1 MSICTI
7 RLPIV
12 RIFRDFDKMSTQ
24 EQQYSAMDG
33 DPALV
38 DDDNVDVTPG
48 DQRCI
53 IKFVNTNFGGQSPS
67 VDGGSVSSNDEDSMS
82 GSSSCCNHN
91 TKPLSLRQRK
101 RSSQNSPHKMSK
113 AFSDSHSQCDECN
126 ASTFHHN
133 CSSKRLNASASVG
146 SPLRKHVLVRRS
158 PSPSVREQN
167 DAVAMQ
173 SNDTTTCNTNSYKL
187 PLMRHFS
194 VGLSPGYAQYQMDLL
209 EVPMPRD
216 YGDASSDDLSSEW
229 DSDVQEPQPSPKVCY
244 PLTSILDFQ
253 IYTVTK
259 GKL

>member
-33 DPALV
+33 DPAPV
-38 DDDNVDVTPG
+38 DDDTADLTG

-53 IKFVNTNFGGQSPS
+53 IKFVNTNFGGQST
-67 VDGGSVSSNDEDSMS
+67 DGGSVSSNDEDSMS
-82 GSSSCCNHN
+82 GNCCHSSSSS

-113 AFSDSHSQCDECN
+113 AFSDSHSQCAECN

-133 CSSKRLNASASVG
+133 CSSKRLNASTASAG

-158 PSPSVREQN
+158 PSPSPSARDRN
-167 DAVAMQ
+167 DAVH
-173 SNDTTTCNTNSYKL
+173 SNTAAATTVTATATTLKM

-229 DSDVQEPQPSPKVCY
+229 DSDVQEPQPSPKV
-244 PLTSILDFQ
+244 SIYF
-253 IYTVTK
+253 
-259 GKL
+259 

>member
-7 RLPIV
+7 QLPIV
-12 RIFRDFDKMSTQ
+12 RIFKDFDKMSTQ

-33 DPALV
+33 DPAPV
-38 DDDNVDVTPG
+38 DDDNAEMTG

-53 IKFVNTNFGGQSPS
+53 IKFVNTNFGGQSA
-67 VDGGSVSSNDEDSMS
+67 DGGSISSNDEDSI
-82 GSSSCCNHN
+82 GSCCNSNSN
-91 TKPLSLRQRK
+91 TKPLTLRQRK

-126 ASTFHHN
+126 NSTFHHN
-133 CSSKRLNASASVG
+133 CSSKRLNASTASGG

-158 PSPSVREQN
+158 PSPSIRDRN
-167 DAVAMQ
+167 DAMN
-173 SNDTTTCNTNSYKL
+173 SNANTTITTYKM

-209 EVPMPRD
+209 EVPWPTN

-229 DSDVQEPQPSPKVCY
+229 DSDVQEPQPSPKVSIISNYTNMPFKCCY
-244 PLTSILDFQ
+244 AI
-253 IYTVTK
+253 K
-259 GKL
+259 

>member
-33 DPALV
+33 DPAPV
-38 DDDNVDVTPG
+38 DNDDNVDVTG

-53 IKFVNTNFGGQSPS
+53 IKFVNTTFGGGSGQS

-82 GSSSCCNHN
+82 GSNCCHN

-126 ASTFHHN
+126 TSTFHHN
-133 CSSKRLNASASVG
+133 CGSKRLNASHTVASTG

-158 PSPSVREQN
+158 PSPSVRDKN

-173 SNDTTTCNTNSYKL
+173 NDTTTTTTTDTTTTNSYKL
-187 PLMRHFS
+187 PLVRHFS

-229 DSDVQEPQPSPKVCY
+229 DSDVQEPQPSPKV
-244 PLTSILDFQ
+244 TISSFFSH
-253 IYTVTK
+253 
-259 GKL
+259 